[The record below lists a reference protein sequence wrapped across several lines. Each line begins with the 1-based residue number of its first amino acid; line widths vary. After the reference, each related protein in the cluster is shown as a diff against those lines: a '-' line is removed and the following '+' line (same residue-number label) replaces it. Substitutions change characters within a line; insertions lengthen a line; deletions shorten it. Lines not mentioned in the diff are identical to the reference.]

1 MNKKYKQN
9 GKEQGK
15 RILIMEE
22 KYVAKEKEHWKG
34 INSDIK
40 RERKEINT
48 AGRKYRC
55 SWAQPHKHSAGQW
68 GEQF

>member
-22 KYVAKEKEHWKG
+22 KYVAKEKEH
-34 INSDIK
+34 
-40 RERKEINT
+40 
-48 AGRKYRC
+48 
-55 SWAQPHKHSAGQW
+55 
-68 GEQF
+68 